1 MSKKE
6 KKINNPNEPIVL
18 NIPEDEIWTYQ
29 VPGLAAPSIGKTP
42 KNYGLKKILLAL
54 VIIIAVSCSCYFSI
68 RTVQKDTLEYET
80 TKSGAL
86 MLSKFSNTGFITEL
100 DIDYQQ
106 TIVYDSENPDV
117 NTNFS
122 FVKDETKPV
131 TAIREYAFNCDEKVK
146 VINIGATVTEID
158 AKSFYSCWALERIE
172 VDENNPNYCDIDGV
186 LYNKDV
192 TEIICYPTN
201 HDYYLSN
208 KFGYSQYDENNNW
221 HEPEGEEYDAYKI
234 AVCNYVLPS
243 TVTKIGDLAFNYA
256 FIKELYVPEGLKEI
270 GTLGLFE
277 MTSLEH
283 IYSYKTDAVV
293 TDTALTSREALGEVY
308 LSLPEGLE
316 RIGSDA
322 FSYNQSMTYIYIP
335 ESVTYIGHHA
345 FWDTCFESDGE
356 LHAITQMNVARDE
369 ESFKEVKTG
378 DQWRP
383 VYEYMLFFKSIDTV
397 YGAARQE
404 IE

>member
-6 KKINNPNEPIVL
+6 KKMNNPNEPIVL
-18 NIPEDEIWTYQ
+18 NIPEEEIWTYQ

-42 KNYGLKKILLAL
+42 KQYGLKKVLLAL
-54 VIIIAVSCSCYFSI
+54 VIIVAVSCSCYFSI

-80 TKSGAL
+80 ASDGGL
-86 MLSKFSNTGFITEL
+86 MLSKFSNTGFVTEL
-100 DIDYQQ
+100 DIDYHQ
-106 TIVYDSENPDV
+106 TIEYDSENPDV
-117 NTNFS
+117 NTNFK
-122 FVKDETKPV
+122 FVKDETQPV
-131 TAIREYAFNCDEKVK
+131 TAIREYAFNCDDKLK
-146 VINIGATVTEID
+146 VINIGPTVTEIE
-158 AKSFYSCWALERIE
+158 ATSFYSCWALERIE

-201 HDYYLSN
+201 HDFYLSN
-208 KFGYSQYDENNNW
+208 KYGYSQYDENNNW
-221 HEPEGEEYDAYKI
+221 HEPEGEEYDAYKL

-256 FIKELYVPEGLKEI
+256 FIKELYVPEGLKSI

-283 IYSYKTDAVV
+283 IYSYKTDKEVLN
-293 TDTALTSREALGEVY
+293 TAFTSREDLGEVY

-316 RIGSDA
+316 YIGSDA
-322 FSYNQSMTYIYIP
+322 FSYNQSMTYMYIP
-335 ESVTYIGHHA
+335 ESVTHIGHHA
-345 FWDTCFESDGE
+345 FWDTCFKQDGE
-356 LHAITQMNVARDE
+356 LHAITELNVAHDE
-369 ESFKEVKTG
+369 TAFENVETG

-383 VYEYMLFFKSIDTV
+383 VYEYLLFFKSIPV
-397 YGAARQE
+397 NYEAERQTLS
-404 IE
+404 